1 MVIVNWKKYEQDV
14 NKLARRISV
23 RPNVIVAISR
33 GGLVVG
39 CLLSHILKKP
49 LAVVAVQ
56 SYKGKK
62 RSKLTMGSFSSTVP
76 LNGTILLVDDLVDS
90 GKSMAEV
97 KKRLLRLPKVR
108 RVLLAVL
115 YGKLTSSF
123 NPDFYVKMM
132 NGWVQFPYE
141 K

>member
-1 MVIVNWKKYEQDV
+1 MIRIGWKKYEQDAR
-14 NKLARRISV
+14 KLARRIPV
-23 RPNVIVAISR
+23 KPNIIVAISR

-39 CLLSHILKKP
+39 CLLSHILNKP

-62 RSKLTMGSFSSTVP
+62 RGKCSMGSFSSAIP
-76 LNGTILLVDDLVDS
+76 LAGTILLVDDLVDS

-97 KKRLLRLPKVR
+97 KKCLLRLPKVK
-108 RVLLAVL
+108 RVLSAVL
-115 YGKLTSSF
+115 YGKLTSAF
-123 NPDFYVKMM
+123 NPDYYVKMM
-132 NGWVQFPYE
+132 TGWVQFPYE

>member
-1 MVIVNWKKYEQDV
+1 MIKISWKKYEQDV

-56 SYKGKK
+56 SYKGRK
-62 RSKLTMGSFSSTVP
+62 RGKLAMGLLSTTVP
-76 LNGTILLVDDLVDS
+76 LTGTILLVDDLVDS
-90 GKSMAEV
+90 GKSMTKV
-97 KKRLLRLPKVR
+97 KNRILRIPRVK
-108 RVLLAVL
+108 RVLSAVL
-115 YGKLTSSF
+115 YGKLTSAF
-123 NPDFYVKMM
+123 TPDFYVKMM
-132 NGWVQFPYE
+132 SGWVQFPYE